1 MTLLA
6 PTLQL
11 FFTERMINQRQA
23 STATITS
30 YRNTFRLLLRFVQD
44 RTGKTP
50 SNLDWADLDVGA
62 ISAFLDHLE
71 TARHNSAR
79 SRNTRLAAL
88 RSLFRFAALRH
99 PEHAELIQ
107 HVLAIPQKRFDKTI
121 VSFLEPA
128 GTDALLAAPDHRRW
142 EGRRDHALLVLAV
155 QTGLRLAE
163 LTGLNCGDIVLGA
176 GAHVLC
182 RALVY
187 AEQRFGELE
196 MPCQVRE
203 SGLGDVGQLGI
214 ILVADRGFLHAGPW
228 VSGEGGDDDESVR
241 GRGEWPASA
250 VQARF

>member
-11 FFTERMINQRQA
+11 FFTERMANQRQA
-23 STATITS
+23 SPATITS
-30 YRNTFRLLLRFVQD
+30 YRNTFRLLLRYMQD
-44 RTGKTP
+44 RTGKAP
-50 SNLDWADLDVGA
+50 SDLDWTDLDVEA

-71 TARHNSAR
+71 TARRNSAR

-128 GTDALLAAPDHRRW
+128 ETDALLTAPDRRRW

-155 QTGLRLAE
+155 QTGLRLSE
-163 LTGLNCGDIVLGA
+163 LTGLDNGDIVLGA
-176 GAHVLC
+176 EAHVRC
-182 RALVY
+182 RGKGRK
-187 AEQRFGELE
+187 QRCVPLTTATT
-196 MPCQVRE
+196 V
-203 SGLGDVGQLGI
+203 
-214 ILVADRGFLHAGPW
+214 ILR
-228 VSGEGGDDDESVR
+228 
-241 GRGEWPASA
+241 
-250 VQARF
+250 Q